1 MSRFTRC
8 DFLKLASAGAAA
20 AAGGGLLWRWLANQN
35 GAEVPTT
42 ASGGIPGWDRPQG
55 AYTSPGES
63 GCGNCPEGRGG
74 RSPDFVG

>member
-42 ASGGIPGWDRPQG
+42 ASGGDARVGPPPRSLHFP
-55 AYTSPGES
+55 
-63 GCGNCPEGRGG
+63 RGI
-74 RSPDFVG
+74 RMWKLP